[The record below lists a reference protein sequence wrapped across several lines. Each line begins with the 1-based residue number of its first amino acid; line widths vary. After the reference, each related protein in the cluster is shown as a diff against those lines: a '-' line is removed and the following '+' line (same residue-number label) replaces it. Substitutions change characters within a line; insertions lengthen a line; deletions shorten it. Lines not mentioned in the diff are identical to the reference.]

1 MSGIREY
8 KKEKLKRETK
18 SKSDSNDEADDFGKR
33 LRDHNLRR
41 TIVIVALIIA
51 AVVIIAILVIRIVA
65 NSYNGYTVEDYIRR
79 TDSGYAVYMKNA
91 DGYVKFSKDGAS
103 AFTFEGKAKWNK
115 TYEVSDMAVD
125 QCGNYYAVANVGGNE
140 IHVFNQ
146 DGFVSSI
153 NTALPIVK
161 IEVSEQGLVV
171 AILEDKE
178 ADYINMYNKDGS
190 KIYTIKTTAVSDGI
204 PVDLGVSKD
213 GEKLGV
219 SFTSIKGMDLSTS
232 VDFYNFSVVGQN
244 ENERI
249 VGGFNTYGNQLVGEV
264 EFINNTAVVAV
275 GENVISFFT
284 VKEYPKHINNIEV
297 TEQIDSIFYSDSRFA
312 YVYTGENGHKNICV
326 YTASGEL
333 IYTKEVSPDYSKYT
347 FTESGL
353 MAYGQNKF
361 LLLNDKGNVLMED
374 EFEDD
379 ITQIIN
385 VGNNKE
391 YIFVSPDK
399 IYRVKLK

>member
-1 MSGIREY
+1 MPGIREY
-8 KKEKLKRETK
+8 KKEKLKREPK
-18 SKSDSNDEADDFGKR
+18 PQSDSNEEADDFGKR
-33 LRDHNLRR
+33 LRNHNIRR
-41 TIVIVALIIA
+41 NIIILSAILAVVAIIAVLIIS
-51 AVVIIAILVIRIVA
+51 AVS
-65 NSYNGYTVEDYIRR
+65 NSYKGYVVEGYVRR
-79 TDSGYAVYMKNA
+79 TDSGYAVYMKST

-103 AFTFEGKAKWNK
+103 AYTYEGKSRWNK
-115 TYEVSDMAVD
+115 TYEVSEMAID
-125 QCGNYYAVANVGGNE
+125 HNGNYFAVADVGGNE
-140 IHVFNQ
+140 IHVFSH

-204 PVDLGVSKD
+204 PVDMGVSKD

-219 SFTSIKGMDLSTS
+219 AFTSIKGMDISTS

-264 EFINNTAVVAV
+264 EFLSNTAVVAV
-275 GENVISFFT
+275 GENVLSFFT
-284 VKEYPKHINNIEV
+284 VKEYPKLVNNIEI
-297 TEQIDSIFYSDSRFA
+297 TEQIESIFYSETRFA
-312 YVYTGENGHKNICV
+312 YVYVGENGHKNICV
-326 YTASGEL
+326 FTSSGEEL
-333 IYTKEVSPDYSKYT
+333 YTKEISGDYSKYI
-347 FTESGL
+347 FTKDGL
-353 MAYGQNKF
+353 MAYGKNEF
-361 LLLNDKGNVLMED
+361 ILLNDKGKVLMED

-379 ITQIIN
+379 ITEVIN
-385 VGNNKE
+385 IGNNKE
-391 YIFVSPDK
+391 YLFVSPDK
-399 IYRVKLK
+399 IYKVKLK

>member
-8 KKEKLKRETK
+8 KKEKLKREPK
-18 SKSDSNDEADDFGKR
+18 AQSDSQDEADDFGKR
-33 LRDHNLRR
+33 LRNHNLRR
-41 TIVIVALIIA
+41 YIIIA
-51 AVVIIAILVIRIVA
+51 AAIVA
-65 NSYNGYTVEDYIRR
+65 AVTLVVVLIVNMVSNSYKGYVVEDYVRR
-79 TDSGYAVYMKNA
+79 TDSGYAVYMKSA

-103 AFTFEGKAKWNK
+103 AYTYEGKSRWNK
-115 TYEVSDMAVD
+115 TYEVSDMAID
-125 QCGNYYAVANVGGNE
+125 HSGNYFAVADVGGNE
-140 IHVFNQ
+140 IHVFNH

-178 ADYINMYNKDGS
+178 ADYINMYGKDGS

-204 PVDLGVSKD
+204 PVDMGVSKD

-219 SFTSIKGMDLSTS
+219 AFTSIKGMDISTS

-264 EFINNTAVVAV
+264 EFLNNTSVVAV
-275 GENVISFFT
+275 GENVLSFFT
-284 VKEYPKHINNIEV
+284 VKEYPKLVNNIEV
-297 TEQIDSIFYSDSRFA
+297 TEQIDSIFYSENRFA

-326 YTASGEL
+326 FTTSGDEV
-333 IYTKEVSPDYSKYT
+333 YTKEISADYTKYT
-347 FTESGL
+347 FTKDGL
-353 MAYGQNKF
+353 MAYGKNVF
-361 LLLNDKGNVLMED
+361 ILLNDKGKVLMED

-379 ITQIIN
+379 ITEVIN

-399 IYRVKLK
+399 IYKVKLK

>member
-140 IHVFNQ
+140 IYVFNQ

-178 ADYINMYNKDGS
+178 ADEYFGKLKMYKDPETGM
-190 KIYTIKTTAVSDGI
+190 IYNRFAGITMNAVR
-204 PVDLGVSKD
+204 L
-213 GEKLGV
+213 
-219 SFTSIKGMDLSTS
+219 
-232 VDFYNFSVVGQN
+232 VDFPERFENLVKQEYVG
-244 ENERI
+244 I
-249 VGGFNTYGNQLVGEV
+249 L
-264 EFINNTAVVAV
+264 I
-275 GENVISFFT
+275 
-284 VKEYPKHINNIEV
+284 H
-297 TEQIDSIFYSDSRFA
+297 EQYFYDDYFA
-312 YVYTGENGHKNICV
+312 YE
-326 YTASGEL
+326 
-333 IYTKEVSPDYSKYT
+333 PDFADKVAKAC
-347 FTESGL
+347 EI
-353 MAYGQNKF
+353 
-361 LLLNDKGNVLMED
+361 LLGAGFEHISMED
-374 EFEDD
+374 LIDFQD
-379 ITQIIN
+379 
-385 VGNNKE
+385 
-391 YIFVSPDK
+391 
-399 IYRVKLK
+399 